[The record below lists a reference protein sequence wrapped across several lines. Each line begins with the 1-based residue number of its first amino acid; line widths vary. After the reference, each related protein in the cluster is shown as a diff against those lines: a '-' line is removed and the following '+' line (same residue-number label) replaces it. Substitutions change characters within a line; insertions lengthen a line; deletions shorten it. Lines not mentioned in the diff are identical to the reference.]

1 MRQTKKVQATDGQS
15 EPQKMTG
22 NKYVTR
28 YRRTKNLIKKCADI
42 SQQCELEIVMVI
54 YDRKN
59 DRMREVHTSK
69 NLTLNDLHRMVLHQN
84 KTQAYKYK
92 KEYIGP
98 EIDEPNESD
107 CLNNLSVQLA
117 SEVVPDNTSSKQTL
131 DENIYKKQSIL

>member
-1 MRQTKKVQATDGQS
+1 
-15 EPQKMTG
+15 MTG

-54 YDRKN
+54 YDRKK

-84 KTQAYKYK
+84 KIQAYKYK

-98 EIDEPNESD
+98 EIDEANESD

-117 SEVVPDNTSSKQTL
+117 TEVVPDNTSSKQTL
-131 DENIYKKQSIL
+131 DENIYRKQSIL

>member
-1 MRQTKKVQATDGQS
+1 MLKSDKRGAPKNDS
-15 EPQKMTG
+15 EKQQVCG

-59 DRMREVHTSK
+59 GRMREVHTSK
-69 NLTLNDLHRMVLHQN
+69 NLALNDLHRMVLDQN
-84 KTQAYKYK
+84 KTQAFKYK

-98 EIDEPNESD
+98 QIDEANEPD
-107 CLNNLSVQLA
+107 CLNDISVH
-117 SEVVPDNTSSKQTL
+117 
-131 DENIYKKQSIL
+131 